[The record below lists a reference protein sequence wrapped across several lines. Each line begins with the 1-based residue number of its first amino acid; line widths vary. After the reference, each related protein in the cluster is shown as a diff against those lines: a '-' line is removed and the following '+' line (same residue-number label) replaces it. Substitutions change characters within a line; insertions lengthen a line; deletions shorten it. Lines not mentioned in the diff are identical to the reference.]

1 MRAEGPQRG
10 LLVLHGNIASL
21 DHIRDGKMS
30 ITRLTG
36 RISGMPALLALA
48 CFSLMLGG
56 CSGSDGRPG
65 EDGAPGPE
73 GPEGPPGP
81 GGSPG
86 VGIPGLGDIVIGNG
100 SLLTPAEVETAGRII
115 AEITAVTAATPPVI
129 EFTLETQRGGA
140 VLGLAPGA
148 LNLTLAKLQPASGGR
163 PAEWVSYINRIQT
176 STVGPKA
183 LPQALQANTENGGA
197 GTLQELGQGKYRY
210 TFATNPAAVTTPV
223 PVAYDPT
230 NTHRIG
236 FELRL
241 SAPANRIFPDNPVID
256 FVPATGEI
264 LPLQKMVAA
273 NENCNA
279 CHERLELHG
288 GPRVTVE
295 YCVTCH
301 NPSTID
307 PDSGSIL
314 DMAHMAHSIHQGEAR
329 SIAYQVF
336 GFMGTLHD
344 YSEVTYPQSV
354 LFCENCHAE
363 SDTTPA
369 GDAWKT
375 TATAGICTGC
385 HIDGL
390 IQDTPDPVTG
400 TATLAYEHS
409 FGPVADGLCVSCH
422 APGRVIA
429 GQEIGAEQAHLQGI
443 KEAVQIGRAQFA
455 YEIIEITN
463 AVAGERPVIKFAVNN
478 PSTGG
483 RYDITTDAPFNQGS
497 ASLTLNIAWNTDDY
511 SNEGSGSA
519 PAPAQPIALNLA
531 FLKQNATR
539 NPDGSY
545 QVTASE
551 PLPATVT
558 GGVGVALEGRPSVV
572 VPSTGALANIPVKG
586 ATAFSDPKRKR
597 RDIVSIDSCN
607 NCHESLA
614 LHGNNRADNIQLCAT
629 CHNPD
634 ATDVRR
640 RARTVDGAVV
650 PFSWDDPSP
659 LDGKGEESIDM
670 RYMVHALHAGQNV
683 VYGFNNEPSDYRN
696 VTYPQAINNCMACH
710 NPGTY
715 YPVPVTARSVTINT
729 GADRSNWRDDVALTP
744 NAAACWSCHQAAP
757 DFIAIPTR
765 AHIEQNGGYIPSPT
779 DTSVTKEMIE
789 ARNNSAYIEA
799 CTICHGPGG
808 TADVEVAH
816 GLK

>member
-1 MRAEGPQRG
+1 MQAEGPQCG

-21 DHIRDGKMS
+21 EHIRDGKMS

-36 RISGMPALLALA
+36 RISGMPALLVLA
-48 CFSLMLGG
+48 CCSLILGG
-56 CSGSDGRPG
+56 CGGSDGRPG
-65 EDGAPGPE
+65 QDGAPGPE
-73 GPEGPPGP
+73 GPEGPAGP
-81 GGSPG
+81 EGSPG

-148 LNLTLAKLQPASGGR
+148 LNLTLAKLQPASDGR
-163 PAEWVSYINRIQT
+163 PAEWVSFINRIQT
-176 STVGPKA
+176 STVGPQP
-183 LPQALQANTENGGA
+183 LPQALQATTENGGA

-210 TFATNPAAVTTPV
+210 TFATNPADVTTPV

-241 SAPANRIFPDNPVID
+241 SAPANQIFPDNPVVD

-307 PDSGSIL
+307 PDSGSLL

-363 SDTTPA
+363 SDATPD

-390 IQDTPDPVTG
+390 IQDAADPVTG

-422 APGRVIA
+422 APGRIIA
-429 GQEIGAEQAHLQGI
+429 GQEIGAEAAHLQGI
-443 KEAVQIGRAQFA
+443 KEAVLIGREQFA

-463 AVAGERPVIKFAVNN
+463 AVAGEQPVITFAVNN

-483 RYDITTDAPFNQGS
+483 RYDIATDAPFNQGS
-497 ASLTLNIAWNTDDY
+497 ASLTLDIAWNTDDY

-519 PAPAQPIALNLA
+519 PAQPVALNLA

-545 QVTASE
+545 TVTAPA

-572 VPSTGALANIPVKG
+572 VPSTGAPANIPVEG
-586 ATAFSDPKRKR
+586 ATAFFGTPR

-607 NCHESLA
+607 NCHETLA

-650 PFSWDDPSP
+650 PFTWDDPSP

-670 RYMVHALHAGQNV
+670 RYMIHALHAGQNV
-683 VYGFNNEPSDYRN
+683 VYGFNNIPHDYRN
-696 VTYPQAINNCMACH
+696 VTYPQAINNCVACH
-710 NPGTY
+710 KPDTY
-715 YPVPVTARSVTINT
+715 YPVPVSARSVTINT
-729 GADRSNWRDDVALTP
+729 GVDRADWRDDVALTP

-757 DFIAIPTR
+757 AFIAIPTR

-779 DTSVTKEMIE
+779 DVSVTKEMIE

-808 TADVEVAH
+808 SADVGVAH
-816 GLK
+816 GLR